1 MACQPFRERLNQ
13 KLKIKMTDK
22 NAKFTLTL
30 TLSRQGRGEPLGFRS
45 EVYTCKG
52 EPRGAKPLLG
62 NNSSLSP

>member
-1 MACQPFRERLNQ
+1 
-13 KLKIKMTDK
+13 MTDK